1 MKCVDLSL
9 PLENDDAWSPWWA
22 RNRVTYQGHKF
33 GAFVIRFLCGAK
45 KQHLKTGLGWANEN
59 IALST
64 HGTTHMDAPWHYGP
78 ECEGRPAKTIDQ
90 IPLEW
95 CYGRGVVL
103 DIRHVD
109 TNSSA
114 TLDDVQSAMTSIGH
128 TLSPGEIVL
137 IRTDNDQKWG
147 QRDYFSSGPGVSA
160 EATRWLI
167 DQGIKV
173 MGIDAWG
180 WDAPLAVQA
189 ENARAS
195 NRSDVFRAAH
205 YVGVEKEYCHMER
218 LANLDQLPSTGV
230 TVCAFPLKVKGG
242 SAGPTRAVA
251 MIDEVSS

>member
-9 PLENDDAWSPWWA
+9 PLENDGAWSPWWA

-33 GAFVIRFLCGAK
+33 GAFVIRFLFGAK

-95 CYGRGVVL
+95 CHGRGVVL
-103 DIRHVD
+103 DIRDVD
-109 TNSSA
+109 TKSSA

-128 TLSPGEIVL
+128 TLAPGEIVL

-147 QRDYFSSGPGVSA
+147 QRDYFSSGPGVNV
-160 EATRWLI
+160 EATPGSSFRGSRSWASMPGAGMLHWPYRQRTHELRI
-167 DQGIKV
+167 VPTSSG
-173 MGIDAWG
+173 
-180 WDAPLAVQA
+180 PPTTLASRRNTATWSVSPTWISYRQPDLPFV
-189 ENARAS
+189 
-195 NRSDVFRAAH
+195 RSR
-205 YVGVEKEYCHMER
+205 
-218 LANLDQLPSTGV
+218 
-230 TVCAFPLKVKGG
+230 
-242 SAGPTRAVA
+242 
-251 MIDEVSS
+251 